1 MLYNYIF
8 ENFYWRIIALQY
20 CVDFC
25 HTSTWISHRYTCVLS
40 ILNLLPSPTP
50 SHPSRLSQ
58 STGLSSLHHTANSHW
73 LSVLYRV
80 MYMFQCC
87 SLTSSHPPLP
97 LLCPQV
103 FLWVSTAALQKTH
116 HSRFHLY
123 VLMYDICFSL
133 SDLTSLCI
141 TCSRWMNLGHTPFSS
156 SPKAIQQAIFSWR
169 CIKLWQ
175 W

>member
-1 MLYNYIF
+1 MLISAIQQH
-8 ENFYWRIIALQY
+8 E
-20 CVDFC
+20 
-25 HTSTWISHRYTCVLS
+25 STISIHMSPPSWTF
-40 ILNLLPSPTP
+40 LPP
-50 SHPSRLSQ
+50 SSLPHPSRLSQ

-80 MYMFQCC
+80 MYIFQCC

-103 FLWVSTAALQKTH
+103 FLWVSTAALQKTY